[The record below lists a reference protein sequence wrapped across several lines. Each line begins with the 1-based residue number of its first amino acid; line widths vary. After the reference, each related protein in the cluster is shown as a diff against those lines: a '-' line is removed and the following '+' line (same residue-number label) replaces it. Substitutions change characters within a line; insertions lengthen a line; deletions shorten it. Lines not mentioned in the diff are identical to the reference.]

1 MLARVLA
8 IGTAFIVIAA
18 ATPAAVSAQSD
29 TGGIKGKTAVKS
41 APSHPLQTHWK
52 PRVKNLRGKRNPND
66 QGPREL
72 IPSRMPHM

>member
-52 PRVKNLRGKRNPND
+52 PRG
-66 QGPREL
+66 
-72 IPSRMPHM
+72 